1 MAKYSGIISVGA
13 VSGGGEVIGSTRN
26 PVTGV
31 TTVNSVIPIAVELQ
45 SFHIG
50 ETFFRKIRV
59 CQQFVSQF
67 LHQGD
72 DASIYVYK
80 QMGITNVIVGVKS
93 SVYPSYSISFGRL
106 LLMLFSQY
114 FFGFL
119 FYGIPAAIV
128 FGCLNK
134 SLAIPALIFV
144 GLILPSYGAW
154 TLIQAFME
162 MQSDQVTS

>member
-1 MAKYSGIISVGA
+1 MAKYCGVISVGA
-13 VSGGGEVIGSTRN
+13 IAGGGEVVSTTTH

-31 TTVNSVIPIAVELQ
+31 ATVNNAIPIAVELV
-45 SFHIG
+45 SFQIG

-67 LHQGD
+67 IHPGD
-72 DASIYVYK
+72 DACIYVYK

-93 SVYPSYSISFGRL
+93 NQYPSYSISFGRL

-119 FYGIPAAIV
+119 FSAIPTAIV
-128 FGCLNK
+128 IGMINRNLFVPGLF
-134 SLAIPALIFV
+134 IGAL
-144 GLILPSYGAW
+144 GLPSYGAW
-154 TLIQAFME
+154 TLIQAYRE
-162 MQSDQVTS
+162 MMTDFK